1 MLQKRSCRQYSH
13 NALKIDTRLEKR
25 PQTDVLI
32 STVALPLALWYAAK
46 HLKLSCVIQ
55 MASSPEFVRA
65 IGSMRKLILIVVKAH
80 AAGIAASGGI
90 PEK

>member
-1 MLQKRSCRQYSH
+1 VDNTVRICSKVIPALQRYGGPTMSHYST
-13 NALKIDTRLEKR
+13 L
-25 PQTDVLI
+25 
-32 STVALPLALWYAAK
+32 ALPLALWYAAK

-80 AAGIAASGGI
+80 AASIAASGGI